1 MALFRRKMNRG
12 LQKTRD
18 NFSGN
23 LDNVLGSFESID
35 EDLYE
40 ELVEVLVMSDV
51 GVMTSEQIVEET
63 KERVKSA
70 GISNPAEVREVIKQ
84 VVADMLG
91 KDETIDFLTTP
102 AVILVI
108 GVNGVGKT
116 TTIGKM
122 AHYFESTGRKVI
134 LGAADTFRA
143 AAIDQLQIWADR
155 AGVDMVKHDEGADP
169 AAVVFDTIHAGVNR
183 GADIII
189 CDTAG
194 RIHNKKNLMA
204 ELGKIY
210 KVIDRELPYSDREI
224 FLVLDAT
231 TGQNAISQAKEFM
244 NVCEVSGIVLT
255 KLDGTARGGVV
266 LSIKN
271 DLKLPVKFIGLGEGI
286 DDLQPF
292 KAESFAASL
301 FEPLAE
307 EQENLINEALSENMS
322 LSENPEYLSEEA
334 IAERKAMEEAA
345 RIAAAEE
352 EAANS
357 ALLEGIDLSDKEP
370 EEVVLLQEAAKQVR
384 SLHKFAETRDLS
396 KNERRAL
403 ARSEALLTDAG
414 ADIDM
419 ILGTD
424 VSAAKA
430 AAAAALTGAAA
441 GATGQTEKQKAAE
454 AAAARKAEQKKA
466 EEARKAAAAREREA
480 EKARAEEQARQRAEV
495 QARRDA
501 EDAARAQA
509 AADAEA
515 KAKAEAEARAQA
527 EAEEQARLEA
537 EAKAAEE
544 AKLAA
549 EAEAK
554 AQAETEAQA
563 AEESRLAA
571 EAQSKAEAEAAR
583 VEAEAQAAEKAKAAE
598 EARLAAEAQAKAE
611 AEEAAR
617 VSAEQ
622 EAAAKAEAEAQARA
636 EAEARA
642 AEEARLA
649 AEAQAKAE
657 AEEAARLEAEAR
669 VAEEARLAAEAEA
682 RISEEAR
689 LAAEA
694 EAKAQ
699 AEAEAAEAAR
709 LEAEARVAEEA
720 RLAAEAEARI
730 AEEAAAQAA
739 APAIDPALL
748 EELNAKAA
756 EYRKQIADAEAA
768 MAATW
773 NPAMKQRLQDR
784 IDATKAKLAELER

>member
-63 KERVKSA
+63 KERVRA
-70 GISNPAEVREVIKQ
+70 QGVSNPAEVREVIKQ

-169 AAVVFDTIHAGVNR
+169 AAVVFDTIHAGINR
-183 GADIII
+183 GADVII

-244 NVCEVSGIVLT
+244 AVCEVSGIVLT

-357 ALLEGIDLSDKEP
+357 ALLEGIDLTDKEP

-403 ARSEALLTDAG
+403 ARSEALLEDAG
-414 ADIDM
+414 ADIDS

-430 AAAAALTGAAA
+430 AAAAALT
-441 GATGQTEKQKAAE
+441 ATGEQTEKQKAAE

-495 QARRDA
+495 QARREA

-509 AADAEA
+509 A
-515 KAKAEAEARAQA
+515 
-527 EAEEQARLEA
+527 
-537 EAKAAEE
+537 
-544 AKLAA
+544 
-549 EAEAK
+549 
-554 AQAETEAQA
+554 
-563 AEESRLAA
+563 
-571 EAQSKAEAEAAR
+571 EAAR
-583 VEAEAQAAEKAKAAE
+583 
-598 EARLAAEAQAKAE
+598 
-611 AEEAAR
+611 
-617 VSAEQ
+617 
-622 EAAAKAEAEAQARA
+622 AEAEAQARA
-636 EAEARA
+636 EADA
-642 AEEARLA
+642 AE
-649 AEAQAKAE
+649 Q
-657 AEEAARLEAEAR
+657 
-669 VAEEARLAAEAEA
+669 
-682 RISEEAR
+682 AR

-699 AEAEAAEAAR
+699 AEAEEAARVAAEQEAAAKAEAEAQAKAEADAAEQARLATEAQAKADAEAKAQAEAA
-709 LEAEARVAEEA
+709 EQA
-720 RLAAEAEARI
+720 RLAAEAEAKAQAE
-730 AEEAAAQAA
+730 AEEAARVAAEQEAAAKAEAEAKAAAEARLAEEEARIEAEAKAQAEA
-739 APAIDPALL
+739 RAAEEARLVAEAQAKAEAEAKAQSEAAEQARLAAEAEATTAPAIDPALL
-748 EELNAKAA
+748 EELNTKAA

-773 NPAMKQRLQDR
+773 NPAMKQRLQER
-784 IDATKAKLAELER
+784 IDATRAKLAAVEAQLAGK

>member
-12 LQKTRD
+12 MQKTRD

-63 KERVKSA
+63 KDRVKSA

-84 VVADMLG
+84 VVSDMLG

-169 AAVVFDTIHAGVNR
+169 AAVVFDTIHAGINR
-183 GADIII
+183 GADVII

-244 NVCEVSGIVLT
+244 AVCEVSGIVLT

-307 EQENLINEALSENMS
+307 EQENLINEALSENLQM
-322 LSENPEYLSEEA
+322 SENPDYLSEEA

-441 GATGQTEKQKAAE
+441 GAAEQTANQKAAD

-495 QARRDA
+495 QARREA

-527 EAEEQARLEA
+527 EA
-537 EAKAAEE
+537 
-544 AKLAA
+544 
-549 EAEAK
+549 
-554 AQAETEAQA
+554 
-563 AEESRLAA
+563 
-571 EAQSKAEAEAAR
+571 
-583 VEAEAQAAEKAKAAE
+583 KAKAAE
-598 EARLAAEAQAKAE
+598 EARLTAEAQAKAE

-617 VSAEQ
+617 VAAEQ
-622 EAAAKAEAEAQARA
+622 EAAAKAEAEAAEQARIAAEAEAKAQAEAKAVEEARLAAEAQAKA

-657 AEEAARLEAEAR
+657 AE
-669 VAEEARLAAEAEA
+669 
-682 RISEEAR
+682 
-689 LAAEA
+689 
-694 EAKAQ
+694 AKA
-699 AEAEAAEAAR
+699 AAEAAT
-709 LEAEARVAEEA
+709 
-720 RLAAEAEARI
+720 
-730 AEEAAAQAA
+730 QAA
-739 APAIDPALL
+739 APAIDPVLL

-784 IDATKAKLAELER
+784 IDQTRAKLAEVEAQLK

>member
-12 LQKTRD
+12 MQKTRD

-51 GVMTSEQIVEET
+51 GVVTSEQIVEET
-63 KERVKSA
+63 KDRVKSA

-84 VVADMLG
+84 VVSDMLG

-169 AAVVFDTIHAGVNR
+169 AAVVFDTIHAGINR
-183 GADIII
+183 GADVII

-204 ELGKIY
+204 ELGKSY

-244 NVCEVSGIVLT
+244 AVCEVSGIVLT

-307 EQENLINEALSENMS
+307 EQENLINEALSENLQM
-322 LSENPEYLSEEA
+322 SENPDYLSEEA

-403 ARSEALLTDAG
+403 ARSEALLEDAG

-441 GATGQTEKQKAAE
+441 GELTEKQKAAD

-495 QARRDA
+495 QARREA
-501 EDAARAQA
+501 EDAARAEA
-509 AADAEA
+509 AAAAEA

-527 EAEEQARLEA
+527 EAE
-537 EAKAAEE
+537 
-544 AKLAA
+544 
-549 EAEAK
+549 
-554 AQAETEAQA
+554 
-563 AEESRLAA
+563 
-571 EAQSKAEAEAAR
+571 
-583 VEAEAQAAEKAKAAE
+583 AKAAE
-598 EARLAAEAQAKAE
+598 EARLAAEAQAA
-611 AEEAAR
+611 
-617 VSAEQ
+617 
-622 EAAAKAEAEAQARA
+622 
-636 EAEARA
+636 
-642 AEEARLA
+642 
-649 AEAQAKAE
+649 
-657 AEEAARLEAEAR
+657 
-669 VAEEARLAAEAEA
+669 
-682 RISEEAR
+682 EEAR

-709 LEAEARVAEEA
+709 LAAEQEAAAKAEAEAQAEAEAAEAARVAAEQEAAAKAEAEAKAAAEARLAEEEARIEAEAKAQAEARAAEEARLAEEAQAKAEAEVKAQAEAAEQA
-720 RLAAEAEARI
+720 RLAAEAEATT
-730 AEEAAAQAA
+730 
-739 APAIDPALL
+739 APAIDPAVL
-748 EELNAKAA
+748 EELNTKAA

-773 NPAMKQRLQDR
+773 NPAMKQRLQER
-784 IDATKAKLAELER
+784 IDATRAKLAAVEAQLTGK

>member
-12 LQKTRD
+12 MQKTRD

-51 GVMTSEQIVEET
+51 GVVTSEQIVEET
-63 KERVKSA
+63 KDRVKSA

-84 VVADMLG
+84 VVSDMLG

-169 AAVVFDTIHAGVNR
+169 AAVVFDTIHAGINR
-183 GADIII
+183 GADVII

-244 NVCEVSGIVLT
+244 AVCEVSGIVLT

-307 EQENLINEALSENMS
+307 EQENLINEALSENLQM
-322 LSENPEYLSEEA
+322 SENPDYLSEEA

-403 ARSEALLTDAG
+403 ARSEALLEDAG

-430 AAAAALTGAAA
+430 AAAAALTGATA
-441 GATGQTEKQKAAE
+441 GELTEKQKAAD

-495 QARRDA
+495 QARREA
-501 EDAARAQA
+501 EDAARAEA
-509 AADAEA
+509 AAAAEA

-527 EAEEQARLEA
+527 EAE
-537 EAKAAEE
+537 
-544 AKLAA
+544 
-549 EAEAK
+549 
-554 AQAETEAQA
+554 
-563 AEESRLAA
+563 
-571 EAQSKAEAEAAR
+571 
-583 VEAEAQAAEKAKAAE
+583 AKAAE
-598 EARLAAEAQAKAE
+598 EARLAAEAQAA
-611 AEEAAR
+611 
-617 VSAEQ
+617 
-622 EAAAKAEAEAQARA
+622 
-636 EAEARA
+636 
-642 AEEARLA
+642 
-649 AEAQAKAE
+649 
-657 AEEAARLEAEAR
+657 
-669 VAEEARLAAEAEA
+669 
-682 RISEEAR
+682 EEAR

-699 AEAEAAEAAR
+699 AEAEAEAEAQAEAEAAEAAR
-709 LEAEARVAEEA
+709 LAAEQEAAAKAEAEAQAAEEA
-720 RLAAEAEARI
+720 RLAAEAARLAAEQEAAAKAEAEAKAAAEARLAEEEARI
-730 AEEAAAQAA
+730 EAEAKAQAEARAAEEARLAEEAQAKA
-739 APAIDPALL
+739 EAEVKAQAEAAEQARLAAEAEATTAPAIDPAVL
-748 EELNAKAA
+748 EELNTKAA

-773 NPAMKQRLQDR
+773 NPAMKQRLQER
-784 IDATKAKLAELER
+784 IDATRAKLAAVEAQLTGK

>member
-12 LQKTRD
+12 MQKTRD

-51 GVMTSEQIVEET
+51 GVVTSEQIVEET
-63 KERVKSA
+63 KDRVKSA

-84 VVADMLG
+84 VVSDMLG

-169 AAVVFDTIHAGVNR
+169 AAVVFDTIHAGINR
-183 GADIII
+183 GADVII

-244 NVCEVSGIVLT
+244 AVCEVSGIVLT

-307 EQENLINEALSENMS
+307 EQENLINEALSENLQM
-322 LSENPEYLSEEA
+322 SENPDYLSEEA

-403 ARSEALLTDAG
+403 ARSEALLEDAG

-441 GATGQTEKQKAAE
+441 GELTEKQKAAD

-495 QARRDA
+495 QARREA
-501 EDAARAQA
+501 EDAARAEA
-509 AADAEA
+509 AAAAEA

-527 EAEEQARLEA
+527 EAE
-537 EAKAAEE
+537 
-544 AKLAA
+544 
-549 EAEAK
+549 
-554 AQAETEAQA
+554 
-563 AEESRLAA
+563 
-571 EAQSKAEAEAAR
+571 
-583 VEAEAQAAEKAKAAE
+583 AKAAE
-598 EARLAAEAQAKAE
+598 EARLAAEAQAA
-611 AEEAAR
+611 
-617 VSAEQ
+617 
-622 EAAAKAEAEAQARA
+622 
-636 EAEARA
+636 
-642 AEEARLA
+642 
-649 AEAQAKAE
+649 
-657 AEEAARLEAEAR
+657 
-669 VAEEARLAAEAEA
+669 
-682 RISEEAR
+682 EEAR

-699 AEAEAAEAAR
+699 AEAEAEAEAQAEAEAAEAAR
-709 LEAEARVAEEA
+709 LAAEQEAAAKAEAEAKAAAEARLAEEEARIEAEAKAQAEARAAEEARLAEEAQAKAEAEVKAQAEAAEQA
-720 RLAAEAEARI
+720 RLAAEAEATT
-730 AEEAAAQAA
+730 
-739 APAIDPALL
+739 APAIDPAVL
-748 EELNAKAA
+748 EELNTKAA

-773 NPAMKQRLQDR
+773 NPAMKQRLQER
-784 IDATKAKLAELER
+784 IDATRAKLAAVEAQLTGK

>member
-63 KERVKSA
+63 KDRVKSA

-84 VVADMLG
+84 VVSDMLG

-169 AAVVFDTIHAGVNR
+169 AAVVFDTIHAGINR
-183 GADIII
+183 GADVII

-244 NVCEVSGIVLT
+244 AVCEVSGIVLT

-307 EQENLINEALSENMS
+307 EQENLINEALSENLQM
-322 LSENPEYLSEEA
+322 SENPDYLSEEA

-441 GATGQTEKQKAAE
+441 GELTEKQKAAD

-495 QARRDA
+495 QARREA
-501 EDAARAQA
+501 EDAARAEA
-509 AADAEA
+509 AAAAEA

-527 EAEEQARLEA
+527 EAE
-537 EAKAAEE
+537 
-544 AKLAA
+544 
-549 EAEAK
+549 
-554 AQAETEAQA
+554 
-563 AEESRLAA
+563 
-571 EAQSKAEAEAAR
+571 
-583 VEAEAQAAEKAKAAE
+583 AKAAE

-617 VSAEQ
+617 VAAEQ

-642 AEEARLA
+642 AEDARLA
-649 AEAQAKAE
+649 AEAQAK
-657 AEEAARLEAEAR
+657 
-669 VAEEARLAAEAEA
+669 
-682 RISEEAR
+682 
-689 LAAEA
+689 
-694 EAKAQ
+694 

-773 NPAMKQRLQDR
+773 NPAMKQRLQER
-784 IDATKAKLAELER
+784 IDATRAKLAAVEAQL

>member
-12 LQKTRD
+12 MQKTRD

-51 GVMTSEQIVEET
+51 GVVTSEQIVEET
-63 KERVKSA
+63 KDRVKSA

-84 VVADMLG
+84 VVSDMLG

-169 AAVVFDTIHAGVNR
+169 AAVVFDTIHAGINR
-183 GADIII
+183 GADVII

-244 NVCEVSGIVLT
+244 AVCEVSGIVLT

-307 EQENLINEALSENMS
+307 EQENLINEALSENLQM
-322 LSENPEYLSEEA
+322 SENPDYLSEEA

-403 ARSEALLTDAG
+403 ARSEALLEDAG

-441 GATGQTEKQKAAE
+441 GELTEKQKAAD

-495 QARRDA
+495 QARREA
-501 EDAARAQA
+501 EDAARAEA
-509 AADAEA
+509 AAAAEA

-527 EAEEQARLEA
+527 EAE
-537 EAKAAEE
+537 
-544 AKLAA
+544 
-549 EAEAK
+549 
-554 AQAETEAQA
+554 
-563 AEESRLAA
+563 
-571 EAQSKAEAEAAR
+571 
-583 VEAEAQAAEKAKAAE
+583 AKAAE
-598 EARLAAEAQAKAE
+598 EARLAAEAQAA
-611 AEEAAR
+611 
-617 VSAEQ
+617 
-622 EAAAKAEAEAQARA
+622 
-636 EAEARA
+636 
-642 AEEARLA
+642 
-649 AEAQAKAE
+649 
-657 AEEAARLEAEAR
+657 
-669 VAEEARLAAEAEA
+669 
-682 RISEEAR
+682 EEAR

-709 LEAEARVAEEA
+709 LAAEQEAAAKAEAEAKAAAEARLAEEEARIEAEAKAQAEARAAEEARLAEEAQAKAEAEVKAQAEAAEQA
-720 RLAAEAEARI
+720 RLAAEAEATT
-730 AEEAAAQAA
+730 
-739 APAIDPALL
+739 APAIDPAVL
-748 EELNAKAA
+748 EELNTKAA

-773 NPAMKQRLQDR
+773 NPAMKQRLQER
-784 IDATKAKLAELER
+784 IDATRAKLAAVEAQLTGK

>member
-63 KERVKSA
+63 KERVRAA

-430 AAAAALTGAAA
+430 AAAAAITGAAA
-441 GATGQTEKQKAAE
+441 GEMTDKQKAAE

-642 AEEARLA
+642 AEEACLA

>member
-430 AAAAALTGAAA
+430 AAAAAITGAAA
-441 GATGQTEKQKAAE
+441 GEMTDKQKAAE
-454 AAAARKAEQKKA
+454 AATARKAEQKKA

-495 QARRDA
+495 QARREA

-622 EAAAKAEAEAQARA
+622 EAA
-636 EAEARA
+636 
-642 AEEARLA
+642 
-649 AEAQAKAE
+649 AKAE

>member
-63 KERVKSA
+63 KERVKAA

-169 AAVVFDTIHAGVNR
+169 AAVVFDTIHAGINR

-307 EQENLINEALSENMS
+307 EQETLINEALSENML

-430 AAAAALTGAAA
+430 AAAAAITGAAA
-441 GATGQTEKQKAAE
+441 GAAEQTEKQKAAE

-509 AADAEA
+509 AAEAEA

-527 EAEEQARLEA
+527 EAEARA
-537 EAKAAEE
+537 
-544 AKLAA
+544 
-549 EAEAK
+549 
-554 AQAETEAQA
+554 
-563 AEESRLAA
+563 
-571 EAQSKAEAEAAR
+571 AEAAR
-583 VEAEAQAAEKAKAAE
+583 VEAEAQAAAEAKAAE

-611 AEEAAR
+611 AEAAEAAR
-617 VSAEQ
+617 VAAEQ
-622 EAAAKAEAEAQARA
+622 EAAAKAEAEAAEAKAAEEARLAA

-642 AEEARLA
+642 QAEAEAKTAEEARLA

-657 AEEAARLEAEAR
+657 AE
-669 VAEEARLAAEAEA
+669 
-682 RISEEAR
+682 
-689 LAAEA
+689 
-694 EAKAQ
+694 AKAT
-699 AEAEAAEAAR
+699 A
-709 LEAEARVAEEA
+709 
-720 RLAAEAEARI
+720 
-730 AEEAAAQAA
+730 EAAAQAA
-739 APAIDPALL
+739 APAVDPAVL

-773 NPAMKQRLQDR
+773 NPAMKQRLQER
-784 IDATKAKLAELER
+784 IDATKAKLAAVEAQL

>member
-63 KERVKSA
+63 KERVQAA

-169 AAVVFDTIHAGVNR
+169 AAVVFDTIHAGINR

-430 AAAAALTGAAA
+430 AAAAAITGAAA

-527 EAEEQARLEA
+527 EAEARA
-537 EAKAAEE
+537 
-544 AKLAA
+544 
-549 EAEAK
+549 
-554 AQAETEAQA
+554 
-563 AEESRLAA
+563 
-571 EAQSKAEAEAAR
+571 AEAAR
-583 VEAEAQAAEKAKAAE
+583 VEAEAQAAAEAKAAE

-611 AEEAAR
+611 AEAAR
-617 VSAEQ
+617 VEAE
-622 EAAAKAEAEAQARA
+622 AKAQAEAEAAEAKAAEEARLAA

-642 AEEARLA
+642 QAEAEAKTAEEARLA

-657 AEEAARLEAEAR
+657 AEAQAR
-669 VAEEARLAAEAEA
+669 
-682 RISEEAR
+682 
-689 LAAEA
+689 AEA
-694 EAKAQ
+694 EAKA
-699 AEAEAAEAAR
+699 AAEA
-709 LEAEARVAEEA
+709 VT
-720 RLAAEAEARI
+720 
-730 AEEAAAQAA
+730 QAT
-739 APAIDPALL
+739 APAVDPAVL

-773 NPAMKQRLQDR
+773 NPAMKQRLQER
-784 IDATKAKLAELER
+784 IDATKAKLAAVEAQL

>member
-12 LQKTRD
+12 MQKTRD

-51 GVMTSEQIVEET
+51 GVVTSEQIVEET
-63 KERVKSA
+63 KDRVKSA

-84 VVADMLG
+84 VVSDMLG

-169 AAVVFDTIHAGVNR
+169 AAVVFDTIHAGINR
-183 GADIII
+183 GADVII

-244 NVCEVSGIVLT
+244 AVCEVSGIVLT

-307 EQENLINEALSENMS
+307 EQENLINEALSENLQM
-322 LSENPEYLSEEA
+322 SENPDYLSEEA
-334 IAERKAMEEAA
+334 IAERRAMEEAA

-403 ARSEALLTDAG
+403 ARSEELLKNAG

-441 GATGQTEKQKAAE
+441 GELTEKQKAAD

-495 QARRDA
+495 QARREA
-501 EDAARAQA
+501 EDAARAEA
-509 AADAEA
+509 AAAAEA

-527 EAEEQARLEA
+527 EAE
-537 EAKAAEE
+537 
-544 AKLAA
+544 
-549 EAEAK
+549 
-554 AQAETEAQA
+554 
-563 AEESRLAA
+563 
-571 EAQSKAEAEAAR
+571 
-583 VEAEAQAAEKAKAAE
+583 AKAAE
-598 EARLAAEAQAKAE
+598 EARLAAEAQAA
-611 AEEAAR
+611 
-617 VSAEQ
+617 
-622 EAAAKAEAEAQARA
+622 
-636 EAEARA
+636 
-642 AEEARLA
+642 
-649 AEAQAKAE
+649 
-657 AEEAARLEAEAR
+657 
-669 VAEEARLAAEAEA
+669 
-682 RISEEAR
+682 EEAR

-709 LEAEARVAEEA
+709 LAAEQEAAAKAEAEAQARAEAEAKAAEEA
-720 RLAAEAEARI
+720 RLAAEAEARAQAEAEARA
-730 AEEAAAQAA
+730 AEEARLAAEAQAKAEAEARAAAETAAQAA
-739 APAIDPALL
+739 VPAIDPALL
-748 EELNAKAA
+748 EELQSKA
-756 EYRKQIADAEAA
+756 EVYRKNIADAEAA

-784 IDATKAKLAELER
+784 IDQTRAKLAEVEAQLK

>member
-63 KERVKSA
+63 KERVKAA

-495 QARRDA
+495 QARREA

-527 EAEEQARLEA
+527 EAEAR
-537 EAKAAEE
+537 AAEE
-544 AKLAA
+544 ARLAA

-554 AQAETEAQA
+554 AQAE
-563 AEESRLAA
+563 AE
-571 EAQSKAEAEAAR
+571 
-583 VEAEAQAAEKAKAAE
+583 AKAAE

-611 AEEAAR
+611 AEAAEAAR
-617 VSAEQ
+617 VAAEQ
-622 EAAAKAEAEAQARA
+622 EAAAKAEAEAAEAKAAEEARLAAEAEVRAQA
-636 EAEARA
+636 EAEAKA

-657 AEEAARLEAEAR
+657 AE
-669 VAEEARLAAEAEA
+669 
-682 RISEEAR
+682 
-689 LAAEA
+689 
-694 EAKAQ
+694 AKA
-699 AEAEAAEAAR
+699 AAEAA
-709 LEAEARVAEEA
+709 
-720 RLAAEAEARI
+720 
-730 AEEAAAQAA
+730 
-739 APAIDPALL
+739 APAVDPAVL

-773 NPAMKQRLQDR
+773 NPAMKQRLQER

>member
-12 LQKTRD
+12 MQKTRD

-51 GVMTSEQIVEET
+51 GVVTSEQIVEET
-63 KERVKSA
+63 KDRVKSA

-84 VVADMLG
+84 VVSDMLG

-169 AAVVFDTIHAGVNR
+169 AAVVFDTIHAGINR
-183 GADIII
+183 GADVII

-244 NVCEVSGIVLT
+244 AVCEVSGIVLT

-307 EQENLINEALSENMS
+307 EQENLINEALSENLQM
-322 LSENPEYLSEEA
+322 SENPDYLSEEA

-352 EAANS
+352 EEANS

-403 ARSEALLTDAG
+403 ARSEALLEDAG

-441 GATGQTEKQKAAE
+441 GELTEKQKAAD

-495 QARRDA
+495 QARREA
-501 EDAARAQA
+501 EDAARAEA
-509 AADAEA
+509 AAAAEA

-527 EAEEQARLEA
+527 EAE
-537 EAKAAEE
+537 
-544 AKLAA
+544 
-549 EAEAK
+549 
-554 AQAETEAQA
+554 
-563 AEESRLAA
+563 
-571 EAQSKAEAEAAR
+571 
-583 VEAEAQAAEKAKAAE
+583 AKAAE
-598 EARLAAEAQAKAE
+598 EARLAAEAQAA
-611 AEEAAR
+611 
-617 VSAEQ
+617 
-622 EAAAKAEAEAQARA
+622 
-636 EAEARA
+636 
-642 AEEARLA
+642 
-649 AEAQAKAE
+649 
-657 AEEAARLEAEAR
+657 
-669 VAEEARLAAEAEA
+669 
-682 RISEEAR
+682 EEAR

-699 AEAEAAEAAR
+699 AEAEAEAEAQAEAEAAEAAR
-709 LEAEARVAEEA
+709 LAAEQEAAAKAEAEAKAAAEARLAEEEARIEAEAKAQAEARAAEEARLAEEAQAKAEAEVKAQAEAAEQA
-720 RLAAEAEARI
+720 RLAAEAEATT
-730 AEEAAAQAA
+730 
-739 APAIDPALL
+739 APAIDPAVL
-748 EELNAKAA
+748 EELNTKAA

-773 NPAMKQRLQDR
+773 NPAMKQRLQER
-784 IDATKAKLAELER
+784 IDATRAKLAAVEAQLTGK

>member
-51 GVMTSEQIVEET
+51 GVVTSEQIVEET
-63 KERVKSA
+63 KERVRAA

-430 AAAAALTGAAA
+430 AAAAAITGAAA
-441 GATGQTEKQKAAE
+441 GEMTDKQKAAE

-466 EEARKAAAAREREA
+466 EEARKAAAAKQREA

-515 KAKAEAEARAQA
+515 KAKAEAEARAAEVARVEAEAKAQA
-527 EAEEQARLEA
+527 EAEAKAKAAEEARLAAEAQAKADAATKAEAEAAEQARLEA
-537 EAKAAEE
+537 ESKAAAEE

-571 EAQSKAEAEAAR
+571 EAQSKAEAEAAEAKAAEEAR
-583 VEAEAQAAEKAKAAE
+583 LAAEAEARAQAEAEAKAAE

-611 AEEAAR
+611 AE
-617 VSAEQ
+617 
-622 EAAAKAEAEAQARA
+622 AKA
-636 EAEARA
+636 
-642 AEEARLA
+642 A
-649 AEAQAKAE
+649 AEAT
-657 AEEAARLEAEAR
+657 
-669 VAEEARLAAEAEA
+669 
-682 RISEEAR
+682 
-689 LAAEA
+689 
-694 EAKAQ
+694 
-699 AEAEAAEAAR
+699 
-709 LEAEARVAEEA
+709 
-720 RLAAEAEARI
+720 
-730 AEEAAAQAA
+730 AQAA
-739 APAIDPALL
+739 APAIDPAVL

-773 NPAMKQRLQDR
+773 NPAMKQRLQER
-784 IDATKAKLAELER
+784 IDATKAKLAAVEAQL

>member
-12 LQKTRD
+12 MQKTRD
-18 NFSGN
+18 NLAGN

-40 ELVEVLVMSDV
+40 ELIEVLVMSDV
-51 GVMTSEQIVEET
+51 GVVTSEAIVEET
-63 KERVKSA
+63 KERVKTQ
-70 GISNPAEVREVIKQ
+70 GITAPSEVREVIKQ
-84 VVADMLG
+84 VVSDMLG

-183 GADIII
+183 GADVII

-204 ELGKIY
+204 ELGKIF

-307 EQENLINEALSENMS
+307 EQEELINAALSENMA

-334 IAERKAMEEAA
+334 IAERKALEEAA
-345 RIAAAEE
+345 RIAEAEE
-352 EAANS
+352 EAANA
-357 ALLEGIDLSDKEP
+357 ALLEGIDLTDKEP

-384 SLHKFAETRDLS
+384 SLHKFSETRDLS
-396 KNERRAL
+396 KNERRAY
-403 ARSEALLTDAG
+403 ARSEELLKNAG
-414 ADIDM
+414 AGIDS
-419 ILGTD
+419 ILGID

-430 AAAAALTGAAA
+430 AAAAAITGAA
-441 GATGQTEKQKAAE
+441 GEEPTEKQKAAE
-454 AAAARKAEQKKA
+454 AAAARKAEQRKA

-495 QARRDA
+495 QARREA
-501 EDAARAQA
+501 EDAARAA
-509 AADAEA
+509 
-515 KAKAEAEARAQA
+515 
-527 EAEEQARLEA
+527 
-537 EAKAAEE
+537 
-544 AKLAA
+544 
-549 EAEAK
+549 
-554 AQAETEAQA
+554 
-563 AEESRLAA
+563 
-571 EAQSKAEAEAAR
+571 
-583 VEAEAQAAEKAKAAE
+583 AAE
-598 EARLAAEAQAKAE
+598 EARAEQEVRAAVAETPAEPDEFLA
-611 AEEAAR
+611 
-617 VSAEQ
+617 AEQ
-622 EAAAKAEAEAQARA
+622 EAALAAPEIVTEVPVEAPVAEPAVEEDLSAKAAADVDRFFAEAQAEEPAVEVEPVAEPEPVAETASAELTKPALAPELRA
-636 EAEARA
+636 ELEAKAATYRKNIDDARA
-642 AEEARLA
+642 AL
-649 AEAQAKAE
+649 
-657 AEEAARLEAEAR
+657 
-669 VAEEARLAAEAEA
+669 
-682 RISEEAR
+682 
-689 LAAEA
+689 
-694 EAKAQ
+694 
-699 AEAEAAEAAR
+699 
-709 LEAEARVAEEA
+709 
-720 RLAAEAEARI
+720 
-730 AEEAAAQAA
+730 
-739 APAIDPALL
+739 
-748 EELNAKAA
+748 
-756 EYRKQIADAEAA
+756 
-768 MAATW
+768 AATW

-784 IDATKAKLAELER
+784 INQTAAKLAEVEAQLS

>member
-441 GATGQTEKQKAAE
+441 GEMTDKQKAAE

-495 QARRDA
+495 QARREA

>member
-12 LQKTRD
+12 MQKTRD

-51 GVMTSEQIVEET
+51 GVVTSEQIVEET
-63 KERVKSA
+63 KDRVKSA

-84 VVADMLG
+84 VVSDMLG

-169 AAVVFDTIHAGVNR
+169 AAVVFDTIHAGINR
-183 GADIII
+183 GADVII

-244 NVCEVSGIVLT
+244 AVCEVSGIVLT

-307 EQENLINEALSENMS
+307 EQENLINEALSENLQM
-322 LSENPEYLSEEA
+322 SENPDYLSEEA

-403 ARSEALLTDAG
+403 ARSEALLEDAG

-441 GATGQTEKQKAAE
+441 GELTEKQKAAD

-495 QARRDA
+495 QARREA
-501 EDAARAQA
+501 EDAARAEA
-509 AADAEA
+509 AAAAEA

-527 EAEEQARLEA
+527 EAE
-537 EAKAAEE
+537 
-544 AKLAA
+544 
-549 EAEAK
+549 
-554 AQAETEAQA
+554 
-563 AEESRLAA
+563 
-571 EAQSKAEAEAAR
+571 
-583 VEAEAQAAEKAKAAE
+583 AKAAE
-598 EARLAAEAQAKAE
+598 EARLAAEAQAA
-611 AEEAAR
+611 
-617 VSAEQ
+617 
-622 EAAAKAEAEAQARA
+622 
-636 EAEARA
+636 
-642 AEEARLA
+642 
-649 AEAQAKAE
+649 
-657 AEEAARLEAEAR
+657 
-669 VAEEARLAAEAEA
+669 
-682 RISEEAR
+682 EEAR

-699 AEAEAAEAAR
+699 AEAEAEAEAQAEAEAAEAAR
-709 LEAEARVAEEA
+709 LAAEQEAAAKAEAEAQAEAEAAEAARLAAEQEAAAKAEAEAKAAAEARLAEEEARIEAEAKAQAEARAAEEARLAEEAQAKAEEEVKAQAEAAEQA
-720 RLAAEAEARI
+720 RLAAEAEATT
-730 AEEAAAQAA
+730 
-739 APAIDPALL
+739 APAIDPAVL
-748 EELNAKAA
+748 EELNTKAA

-773 NPAMKQRLQDR
+773 NPAMKQRLQER
-784 IDATKAKLAELER
+784 IDATRAKLAAVEAQLTGK

>member
-12 LQKTRD
+12 MQKTRD

-63 KERVKSA
+63 KERVRAA

-169 AAVVFDTIHAGVNR
+169 AAVVFDTIHAGINR
-183 GADIII
+183 GADVII

-244 NVCEVSGIVLT
+244 AVCEVSGIVLT

-307 EQENLINEALSENMS
+307 EQENLINEALSENLQM
-322 LSENPEYLSEEA
+322 SENPDYLSEEA

-441 GATGQTEKQKAAE
+441 GELTEKQKAAD

-495 QARRDA
+495 QARREA
-501 EDAARAQA
+501 EDAARAEA
-509 AADAEA
+509 AAAAEA

-527 EAEEQARLEA
+527 EAE
-537 EAKAAEE
+537 AKAAEE
-544 AKLAA
+544 ASLAAEAQAAEEARLAA

-554 AQAETEAQA
+554 AQAEADA
-563 AEESRLAA
+563 
-571 EAQSKAEAEAAR
+571 AEAAR
-583 VEAEAQAAEKAKAAE
+583 VA
-598 EARLAAEAQAKAE
+598 
-611 AEEAAR
+611 
-617 VSAEQ
+617 AEQ

-649 AEAQAKAE
+649 AEAEAKAQ
-657 AEEAARLEAEAR
+657 AEAKA
-669 VAEEARLAAEAEA
+669 AEEARLAAEAQ
-682 RISEEAR
+682 
-689 LAAEA
+689 
-694 EAKAQ
+694 AK

-720 RLAAEAEARI
+720 RLAAEAQAKAEAETK
-730 AEEAAAQAA
+730 AAAEAAAQAA

-748 EELNAKAA
+748 EELQSNA
-756 EYRKQIADAEAA
+756 EVYRKNIADAEAA

-773 NPAMKQRLQDR
+773 NPAMKQRLQER
-784 IDATKAKLAELER
+784 IDATKAKLAAVEAQL

>member
-244 NVCEVSGIVLT
+244 AVCEVSGIVLT

-430 AAAAALTGAAA
+430 AAAAAITGAAA
-441 GATGQTEKQKAAE
+441 GEMTDKQKAAE

-495 QARRDA
+495 QARREA

-682 RISEEAR
+682 RIAEEAR

>member
-63 KERVKSA
+63 KERVRA
-70 GISNPAEVREVIKQ
+70 QGVSNPAEVREVIKQ

-169 AAVVFDTIHAGVNR
+169 AAVVFDTIHAGINR
-183 GADIII
+183 GADVII

-244 NVCEVSGIVLT
+244 AVCEVSGIVLT

-357 ALLEGIDLSDKEP
+357 ALLEGIDLTDKEP

-403 ARSEALLTDAG
+403 ARSEALLEDAG
-414 ADIDM
+414 ADIDS

-441 GATGQTEKQKAAE
+441 GEQTDKQKAAE

-495 QARRDA
+495 QARREA

-515 KAKAEAEARAQA
+515 KAKAEA
-527 EAEEQARLEA
+527 QAR
-537 EAKAAEE
+537 
-544 AKLAA
+544 
-549 EAEAK
+549 
-554 AQAETEAQA
+554 
-563 AEESRLAA
+563 
-571 EAQSKAEAEAAR
+571 
-583 VEAEAQAAEKAKAAE
+583 AE

-611 AEEAAR
+611 AEAAAKAEAQAEAEEAAR
-617 VSAEQ
+617 VAAEQ
-622 EAAAKAEAEAQARA
+622 EAAAKAEAEAQAKA
-636 EAEARA
+636 EADA
-642 AEEARLA
+642 AEQARLA
-649 AEAQAKAE
+649 TEAQAKADAE
-657 AEEAARLEAEAR
+657 AKAQAEAAEQ
-669 VAEEARLAAEAEA
+669 
-682 RISEEAR
+682 AR

-699 AEAEAAEAAR
+699 AEAEEAARVAAEQEAAAKAEAEAKAAAEARLAEEEAR
-709 LEAEARVAEEA
+709 IEAEAKAQAEARAAEEARLVAEAQAKAEAEAKAQAEAAEQA
-720 RLAAEAEARI
+720 RLAAEAEATT
-730 AEEAAAQAA
+730 

-748 EELNAKAA
+748 EELNTKAA

-773 NPAMKQRLQDR
+773 NPAMKQRLQER
-784 IDATKAKLAELER
+784 IDATRAKLAAVEAQLAGK

>member
-12 LQKTRD
+12 MQKTRD
-18 NFSGN
+18 NFAGN

-51 GVMTSEQIVEET
+51 GVVTSETIVEET
-63 KERVKSA
+63 KERVRSQ
-70 GISNPAEVREVIKQ
+70 GVTNPAEVREVIKQ

-169 AAVVFDTIHAGVNR
+169 AAVVFDTIHAGINR
-183 GADIII
+183 GADVII

-244 NVCEVSGIVLT
+244 AVCDVSGIVLT

-307 EQENLINEALSENMS
+307 DQEELIASALSENMA

-334 IAERKAMEEAA
+334 IAERKAQEEAA

-403 ARSEALLTDAG
+403 ARSEELLTNAG
-414 ADIDM
+414 ADIDS

-430 AAAAALTGAAA
+430 AAAAAIAGGAEL
-441 GATGQTEKQKAAE
+441 TEKQKAAE
-454 AAAARKAEQKKA
+454 AAAAKKAEKQKA
-466 EEARKAAAAREREA
+466 EEARKAAAAKQREA

-495 QARRDA
+495 QARREA

-509 AADAEA
+509 AA
-515 KAKAEAEARAQA
+515 EAEV
-527 EAEEQARLEA
+527 
-537 EAKAAEE
+537 K
-544 AKLAA
+544 A

-554 AQAETEAQA
+554 A
-563 AEESRLAA
+563 
-571 EAQSKAEAEAAR
+571 
-583 VEAEAQAAEKAKAAE
+583 
-598 EARLAAEAQAKAE
+598 
-611 AEEAAR
+611 
-617 VSAEQ
+617 
-622 EAAAKAEAEAQARA
+622 
-636 EAEARA
+636 AEARA

-649 AEAQAKAE
+649 AE
-657 AEEAARLEAEAR
+657 
-669 VAEEARLAAEAEA
+669 
-682 RISEEAR
+682 
-689 LAAEA
+689 
-694 EAKAQ
+694 
-699 AEAEAAEAAR
+699 EAAEAAR
-709 LEAEARVAEEA
+709 LEAEAQARAEAEAKAEAEARAAEEVRLAAEEAEDRA
-720 RLAAEAEARI
+720 RLAAEAVAASSPEDFLAAETAASFVAAEADVTEP
-730 AEEAAAQAA
+730 EEEPVVEVEAPAVEVEAPA
-739 APAIDPALL
+739 APAIDPAVL

-773 NPAMKQRLQDR
+773 NPAMKQRLQER
-784 IDATKAKLAELER
+784 IDATAAKLAEVEAQLS

>member
-12 LQKTRD
+12 MQKTRD

-51 GVMTSEQIVEET
+51 GVVTSEQIVEET
-63 KERVKSA
+63 KDRVKSA

-84 VVADMLG
+84 VVSDMLG

-169 AAVVFDTIHAGVNR
+169 AAVVFDTIHAGINR
-183 GADIII
+183 GADVII

-244 NVCEVSGIVLT
+244 AVCEVSGIVLT

-307 EQENLINEALSENMS
+307 EQENLINEALSENLQM
-322 LSENPEYLSEEA
+322 SENPDYLSEEA

-403 ARSEALLTDAG
+403 ARSEALLEDAG

-430 AAAAALTGAAA
+430 AAAAALTGATA
-441 GATGQTEKQKAAE
+441 GELTEKQKAAD

-495 QARRDA
+495 QARREA
-501 EDAARAQA
+501 EDAARAEA
-509 AADAEA
+509 AAAAEA

-527 EAEEQARLEA
+527 EAE
-537 EAKAAEE
+537 
-544 AKLAA
+544 
-549 EAEAK
+549 
-554 AQAETEAQA
+554 
-563 AEESRLAA
+563 
-571 EAQSKAEAEAAR
+571 
-583 VEAEAQAAEKAKAAE
+583 AKAAE
-598 EARLAAEAQAKAE
+598 EARLAAEAQAA
-611 AEEAAR
+611 
-617 VSAEQ
+617 
-622 EAAAKAEAEAQARA
+622 
-636 EAEARA
+636 
-642 AEEARLA
+642 
-649 AEAQAKAE
+649 
-657 AEEAARLEAEAR
+657 
-669 VAEEARLAAEAEA
+669 
-682 RISEEAR
+682 EEAR

-699 AEAEAAEAAR
+699 AEAEAEAEAQAEAEAAEAAR
-709 LEAEARVAEEA
+709 LAAEQEAAAKAEAEAQAEAEAAEAARLAAEQEAAAKAEAEAKAAAEARLAEEEARIEAEAKAQAEARAAEEARLAEEAQAKAEAEVKAQAEAAEQA
-720 RLAAEAEARI
+720 RLAAEAEATT
-730 AEEAAAQAA
+730 
-739 APAIDPALL
+739 APAIDPAVL
-748 EELNAKAA
+748 EELNTKAA

-773 NPAMKQRLQDR
+773 NPAMKQRLQER
-784 IDATKAKLAELER
+784 IDATRAKLAAVEAQLTGK

>member
-12 LQKTRD
+12 MQMTRD

-51 GVMTSEQIVEET
+51 GVVTSEQIVEET
-63 KERVKSA
+63 KDRVKSA

-84 VVADMLG
+84 VVSDMLG

-169 AAVVFDTIHAGVNR
+169 AAVVFDTIHAGINR
-183 GADIII
+183 GADVII

-244 NVCEVSGIVLT
+244 AVCEVSGIVLT

-307 EQENLINEALSENMS
+307 EQENLINEALSENLQM
-322 LSENPEYLSEEA
+322 SENPDYLSEEA

-403 ARSEALLTDAG
+403 ARSEALLEDAG

-441 GATGQTEKQKAAE
+441 GELTEKQKAAD

-495 QARRDA
+495 QARREA
-501 EDAARAQA
+501 EDAARAEA
-509 AADAEA
+509 AAAAEA

-527 EAEEQARLEA
+527 EAE
-537 EAKAAEE
+537 
-544 AKLAA
+544 
-549 EAEAK
+549 
-554 AQAETEAQA
+554 
-563 AEESRLAA
+563 
-571 EAQSKAEAEAAR
+571 
-583 VEAEAQAAEKAKAAE
+583 AKAAE
-598 EARLAAEAQAKAE
+598 EARLAAEAQAA
-611 AEEAAR
+611 
-617 VSAEQ
+617 
-622 EAAAKAEAEAQARA
+622 
-636 EAEARA
+636 
-642 AEEARLA
+642 
-649 AEAQAKAE
+649 
-657 AEEAARLEAEAR
+657 
-669 VAEEARLAAEAEA
+669 
-682 RISEEAR
+682 EEAR

-699 AEAEAAEAAR
+699 AEAEAEAEAQAEAEAAEAAR
-709 LEAEARVAEEA
+709 LAAEQEAAAKAEAEAQAEAEAAEAARLAAEQEAAAKAEAEAKAAAEARLAEEEARIEAEAKAQAEARAAEEARLAEEAQAKAEAEVKAQAEAAEQA
-720 RLAAEAEARI
+720 RLAAEAEATT
-730 AEEAAAQAA
+730 
-739 APAIDPALL
+739 APAIDPAVL
-748 EELNAKAA
+748 EELNTKAA

-773 NPAMKQRLQDR
+773 NPAMKQRLQER
-784 IDATKAKLAELER
+784 IDATRAKLAAVEAQLTGK

>member
-169 AAVVFDTIHAGVNR
+169 AAVVFDTIHAGINR

-527 EAEEQARLEA
+527 EAEARA
-537 EAKAAEE
+537 
-544 AKLAA
+544 
-549 EAEAK
+549 
-554 AQAETEAQA
+554 
-563 AEESRLAA
+563 
-571 EAQSKAEAEAAR
+571 AEAAR
-583 VEAEAQAAEKAKAAE
+583 VEAEAQAAAEAKAAE

-611 AEEAAR
+611 AEAAEAAR
-617 VSAEQ
+617 VAAEQ
-622 EAAAKAEAEAQARA
+622 EAAAKAEAEAAEAKAAEEARLAA

-642 AEEARLA
+642 QAEAEAKTAEEARLA

-657 AEEAARLEAEAR
+657 AE
-669 VAEEARLAAEAEA
+669 
-682 RISEEAR
+682 
-689 LAAEA
+689 
-694 EAKAQ
+694 AKAT
-699 AEAEAAEAAR
+699 A
-709 LEAEARVAEEA
+709 
-720 RLAAEAEARI
+720 
-730 AEEAAAQAA
+730 EAAAQAA
-739 APAIDPALL
+739 APAVDPAVL

-773 NPAMKQRLQDR
+773 NPAMKQRLQER

>member
-12 LQKTRD
+12 MQKTRD

-63 KERVKSA
+63 KDRVKSA

-84 VVADMLG
+84 VVSDMLG

-169 AAVVFDTIHAGVNR
+169 AAVVFDTIHAGINR
-183 GADIII
+183 GADVII

-244 NVCEVSGIVLT
+244 AVCEVSGIVLT

-307 EQENLINEALSENMS
+307 EQENLINEALSENLQM
-322 LSENPEYLSEEA
+322 SENPDYLSEEA

-424 VSAAKA
+424 VSAVKA

-441 GATGQTEKQKAAE
+441 GELTEKQKAAD

-495 QARRDA
+495 QARREA
-501 EDAARAQA
+501 EDAARAEA
-509 AADAEA
+509 AAAAEA
-515 KAKAEAEARAQA
+515 KAKAEAEARAQ
-527 EAEEQARLEA
+527 
-537 EAKAAEE
+537 
-544 AKLAA
+544 
-549 EAEAK
+549 
-554 AQAETEAQA
+554 
-563 AEESRLAA
+563 
-571 EAQSKAEAEAAR
+571 
-583 VEAEAQAAEKAKAAE
+583 
-598 EARLAAEAQAKAE
+598 
-611 AEEAAR
+611 
-617 VSAEQ
+617 
-622 EAAAKAEAEAQARA
+622 A

-657 AEEAARLEAEAR
+657 AE
-669 VAEEARLAAEAEA
+669 
-682 RISEEAR
+682 
-689 LAAEA
+689 
-694 EAKAQ
+694 
-699 AEAEAAEAAR
+699 AAEAAR
-709 LEAEARVAEEA
+709 
-720 RLAAEAEARI
+720 
-730 AEEAAAQAA
+730 
-739 APAIDPALL
+739 
-748 EELNAKAA
+748 
-756 EYRKQIADAEAA
+756 
-768 MAATW
+768 
-773 NPAMKQRLQDR
+773 
-784 IDATKAKLAELER
+784 

>member
-12 LQKTRD
+12 MQKTRD

-51 GVMTSEQIVEET
+51 GVVTSEQIVEET
-63 KERVKSA
+63 KDRVKSA

-84 VVADMLG
+84 VVSDMLG

-169 AAVVFDTIHAGVNR
+169 AAVVFDTIHAGINR
-183 GADIII
+183 GADVII

-244 NVCEVSGIVLT
+244 AVCEVSGIVLT

-307 EQENLINEALSENMS
+307 EQENLINEALSENLQM
-322 LSENPEYLSEEA
+322 SENPDYLSEEA

-441 GATGQTEKQKAAE
+441 GELTEKQKAAD

-495 QARRDA
+495 QARREA
-501 EDAARAQA
+501 EDAARAEA
-509 AADAEA
+509 AAAAEA

-527 EAEEQARLEA
+527 EAE
-537 EAKAAEE
+537 
-544 AKLAA
+544 
-549 EAEAK
+549 
-554 AQAETEAQA
+554 
-563 AEESRLAA
+563 
-571 EAQSKAEAEAAR
+571 
-583 VEAEAQAAEKAKAAE
+583 AKAAE
-598 EARLAAEAQAKAE
+598 EARLAAEAQAA
-611 AEEAAR
+611 
-617 VSAEQ
+617 
-622 EAAAKAEAEAQARA
+622 
-636 EAEARA
+636 
-642 AEEARLA
+642 
-649 AEAQAKAE
+649 
-657 AEEAARLEAEAR
+657 
-669 VAEEARLAAEAEA
+669 
-682 RISEEAR
+682 EEAR

-699 AEAEAAEAAR
+699 AEAEAEAEAQAEAEAAEAAR
-709 LEAEARVAEEA
+709 LAAEQEAAAKAEAEAQAEAEAAEAARVAAEQEAAAKAEAEAKAAAEARLAEEEARIEAEAKAQAEARAAEEARLAEEAQAKAEAEVKAQAEAAEQA
-720 RLAAEAEARI
+720 RLAAEAEATT
-730 AEEAAAQAA
+730 
-739 APAIDPALL
+739 APAIDPAVL
-748 EELNAKAA
+748 EELNTKAA

-773 NPAMKQRLQDR
+773 NPAMKQRLQER
-784 IDATKAKLAELER
+784 IDATRAKLAAVEAQLTGK

>member
-63 KERVKSA
+63 KERVKAA

-169 AAVVFDTIHAGVNR
+169 AAVVFDTIHAGINR

-430 AAAAALTGAAA
+430 AAAAAITGAAA
-441 GATGQTEKQKAAE
+441 GA
-454 AAAARKAEQKKA
+454 AEQKKA

-527 EAEEQARLEA
+527 EAEARA
-537 EAKAAEE
+537 
-544 AKLAA
+544 
-549 EAEAK
+549 
-554 AQAETEAQA
+554 
-563 AEESRLAA
+563 
-571 EAQSKAEAEAAR
+571 AEAAR
-583 VEAEAQAAEKAKAAE
+583 VEAEAQAAAEAKAAE

-611 AEEAAR
+611 AEAAEAAR
-617 VSAEQ
+617 VAAEQ
-622 EAAAKAEAEAQARA
+622 EAAAKAEAEAAEAKAAEEARLAA

-642 AEEARLA
+642 QAEAEAKTAEEARLA

-657 AEEAARLEAEAR
+657 AE
-669 VAEEARLAAEAEA
+669 
-682 RISEEAR
+682 
-689 LAAEA
+689 
-694 EAKAQ
+694 AKAT
-699 AEAEAAEAAR
+699 A
-709 LEAEARVAEEA
+709 
-720 RLAAEAEARI
+720 
-730 AEEAAAQAA
+730 EAAAQAA
-739 APAIDPALL
+739 APAVDPAVL

-773 NPAMKQRLQDR
+773 NPAMKQRLQER

>member
-12 LQKTRD
+12 MQKTRD

-51 GVMTSEQIVEET
+51 GVVTSEQIVEET
-63 KERVKSA
+63 KDRVKSA

-84 VVADMLG
+84 VVSDMLG

-169 AAVVFDTIHAGVNR
+169 AAVVFDTIHAGINR
-183 GADIII
+183 GADVII

-244 NVCEVSGIVLT
+244 AVCEVSGIVLT

-307 EQENLINEALSENMS
+307 EQENLINEALSENLQM
-322 LSENPEYLSEEA
+322 SENPDYLSEEA

-403 ARSEALLTDAG
+403 ARSEALLEDAG

-441 GATGQTEKQKAAE
+441 GELTEKQKAAD

-495 QARRDA
+495 QARREA
-501 EDAARAQA
+501 EDAARAEA
-509 AADAEA
+509 AAAAEA

-527 EAEEQARLEA
+527 EAE
-537 EAKAAEE
+537 
-544 AKLAA
+544 
-549 EAEAK
+549 
-554 AQAETEAQA
+554 
-563 AEESRLAA
+563 
-571 EAQSKAEAEAAR
+571 
-583 VEAEAQAAEKAKAAE
+583 AKAAE
-598 EARLAAEAQAKAE
+598 EARLAAEAQAA
-611 AEEAAR
+611 
-617 VSAEQ
+617 
-622 EAAAKAEAEAQARA
+622 
-636 EAEARA
+636 
-642 AEEARLA
+642 
-649 AEAQAKAE
+649 
-657 AEEAARLEAEAR
+657 
-669 VAEEARLAAEAEA
+669 
-682 RISEEAR
+682 EEAR

-699 AEAEAAEAAR
+699 AEAEAEAEAQAEAEAAEAAR
-709 LEAEARVAEEA
+709 LAAEQEAAAKAEAEAQAEAEAAEAARVAAEQEAAAKAEAEAKAAAEARLAEEEARIEAEAKAQAEARAAEEARLAEEAQAKAEAEVKAQAEAAEQA
-720 RLAAEAEARI
+720 RLAAEAEATT
-730 AEEAAAQAA
+730 
-739 APAIDPALL
+739 APAIDPAVL
-748 EELNAKAA
+748 EELNTKAA

-773 NPAMKQRLQDR
+773 NPAMKQRLQER
-784 IDATKAKLAELER
+784 IDATRAKLAAVEAQLTGK

>member
-1 MALFRRKMNRG
+1 MNRG

-63 KERVKSA
+63 KERVRAA

-430 AAAAALTGAAA
+430 AAAAAITGAAA
-441 GATGQTEKQKAAE
+441 GEMTDKQKAAE

-642 AEEARLA
+642 AEEACLA

>member
-12 LQKTRD
+12 MQKTRD

-51 GVMTSEQIVEET
+51 GVVTSEQIVEET
-63 KERVKSA
+63 KDRVKSA

-84 VVADMLG
+84 VVSDMLG

-169 AAVVFDTIHAGVNR
+169 AAVVFDTIHAGINR
-183 GADIII
+183 GADVII

-244 NVCEVSGIVLT
+244 AVCEVSGIVLT

-307 EQENLINEALSENMS
+307 EQENLINEALSENLQM
-322 LSENPEYLSEEA
+322 SENPDYLSEEA

-403 ARSEALLTDAG
+403 ARSEALLEDAG

-430 AAAAALTGAAA
+430 AAAAALTGATA
-441 GATGQTEKQKAAE
+441 GELTEKQKAAD

-495 QARRDA
+495 QARREA
-501 EDAARAQA
+501 EDAARAEA
-509 AADAEA
+509 AAAAEA

-527 EAEEQARLEA
+527 EAE
-537 EAKAAEE
+537 
-544 AKLAA
+544 
-549 EAEAK
+549 
-554 AQAETEAQA
+554 
-563 AEESRLAA
+563 
-571 EAQSKAEAEAAR
+571 
-583 VEAEAQAAEKAKAAE
+583 AKAAE
-598 EARLAAEAQAKAE
+598 EARLAAEAQAA
-611 AEEAAR
+611 
-617 VSAEQ
+617 
-622 EAAAKAEAEAQARA
+622 
-636 EAEARA
+636 
-642 AEEARLA
+642 
-649 AEAQAKAE
+649 
-657 AEEAARLEAEAR
+657 
-669 VAEEARLAAEAEA
+669 
-682 RISEEAR
+682 EEAR

-699 AEAEAAEAAR
+699 AEAEAEAEAQAEAEAAEAAR
-709 LEAEARVAEEA
+709 LAAEQEAAAKAEAEAQAEAEAAEAARLAAEQEAAAKAEAEAKAAAEARLAEEEARIEAEAKAQAEARAAEEARLAEEAQAKAEEEVKAQAEAAEQA
-720 RLAAEAEARI
+720 RLAAEAEATT
-730 AEEAAAQAA
+730 
-739 APAIDPALL
+739 APAIDPAVL
-748 EELNAKAA
+748 EELNTKAA

-773 NPAMKQRLQDR
+773 NPAMKQRLQER
-784 IDATKAKLAELER
+784 IDATRAKLAAVEAQLTGK

>member
-12 LQKTRD
+12 MQKTRD

-51 GVMTSEQIVEET
+51 GVVTSEQIVEET
-63 KERVKSA
+63 KDRVKSA

-84 VVADMLG
+84 VVSDMLG

-169 AAVVFDTIHAGVNR
+169 AAVVFDTIHAGINR
-183 GADIII
+183 GADVII

-244 NVCEVSGIVLT
+244 AVCEVSGIVLT

-307 EQENLINEALSENMS
+307 EQENLINEALSENLQM
-322 LSENPEYLSEEA
+322 SENPDYLSEEA

-403 ARSEALLTDAG
+403 VRSEALLTDAG

-419 ILGTD
+419 ILGTN

-441 GATGQTEKQKAAE
+441 GELTEKQKAAD

-495 QARRDA
+495 QARREA
-501 EDAARAQA
+501 EDAARAEA
-509 AADAEA
+509 AAAAEA

-527 EAEEQARLEA
+527 EAE
-537 EAKAAEE
+537 
-544 AKLAA
+544 
-549 EAEAK
+549 
-554 AQAETEAQA
+554 AQ
-563 AEESRLAA
+563 
-571 EAQSKAEAEAAR
+571 
-583 VEAEAQAAEKAKAAE
+583 AAE
-598 EARLAAEAQAKAE
+598 EARLAAEAQAA
-611 AEEAAR
+611 
-617 VSAEQ
+617 
-622 EAAAKAEAEAQARA
+622 
-636 EAEARA
+636 
-642 AEEARLA
+642 
-649 AEAQAKAE
+649 
-657 AEEAARLEAEAR
+657 
-669 VAEEARLAAEAEA
+669 
-682 RISEEAR
+682 EEAR

-699 AEAEAAEAAR
+699 AEAEAEAEAQAEAEAAEAAR
-709 LEAEARVAEEA
+709 LAAEQEAAAKAEAEAQAEAEAAEAARVAAEQEAAAKAEAEAKAAAEARLAEEEARIEAEAKAQAEARAAEEARLAEEAQAKAEAEVKAQAEAAEQA
-720 RLAAEAEARI
+720 RLAAEAEATT
-730 AEEAAAQAA
+730 
-739 APAIDPALL
+739 APAIDPAVL
-748 EELNAKAA
+748 EELNTKAA

-773 NPAMKQRLQDR
+773 NPAMKQRLQER
-784 IDATKAKLAELER
+784 IDATRAKLAAVEAQLTGK

>member
-12 LQKTRD
+12 MQKTRD

-63 KERVKSA
+63 KDRVKSA

-84 VVADMLG
+84 VVSDMLG

-169 AAVVFDTIHAGVNR
+169 AAVVFDTIHAGINR
-183 GADIII
+183 GADVII

-244 NVCEVSGIVLT
+244 AVCEVSGIVLT

-307 EQENLINEALSENMS
+307 EQENLINEALSENLQM
-322 LSENPEYLSEEA
+322 SENPDYLSEEA

-441 GATGQTEKQKAAE
+441 GELTEKQKAAD

-495 QARRDA
+495 QARREA
-501 EDAARAQA
+501 EDAARAEA
-509 AADAEA
+509 AAAAEA

-527 EAEEQARLEA
+527 EAE
-537 EAKAAEE
+537 
-544 AKLAA
+544 
-549 EAEAK
+549 
-554 AQAETEAQA
+554 
-563 AEESRLAA
+563 
-571 EAQSKAEAEAAR
+571 
-583 VEAEAQAAEKAKAAE
+583 AKAAE

-617 VSAEQ
+617 VAAEQ

-642 AEEARLA
+642 AEDARLA

-657 AEEAARLEAEAR
+657 AEEAARVAAEQEAAAKAEAEAQARAEAEAR
-669 VAEEARLAAEAEA
+669 AAEDARLAAEAQAKAAEEARLAAEAQA
-682 RISEEAR
+682 K
-689 LAAEA
+689 AEA
-694 EAKAQ
+694 EARA
-699 AEAEAAEAAR
+699 
-709 LEAEARVAEEA
+709 AEEA

-773 NPAMKQRLQDR
+773 NPAMKQRLQER
-784 IDATKAKLAELER
+784 IDATRAKLAAVEAQL

>member
-322 LSENPEYLSEEA
+322 LSENPDYLSEEA

-430 AAAAALTGAAA
+430 AAAAAITGAAA
-441 GATGQTEKQKAAE
+441 GEMTDKQKATE

-682 RISEEAR
+682 RI
-689 LAAEA
+689 
-694 EAKAQ
+694 
-699 AEAEAAEAAR
+699 
-709 LEAEARVAEEA
+709 
-720 RLAAEAEARI
+720 

>member
-1 MALFRRKMNRG
+1 M
-12 LQKTRD
+12 
-18 NFSGN
+18 
-23 LDNVLGSFESID
+23 
-35 EDLYE
+35 
-40 ELVEVLVMSDV
+40 LVMSDV

-63 KERVKSA
+63 KDRVKSA

-84 VVADMLG
+84 VVSDMLG

-169 AAVVFDTIHAGVNR
+169 AAVVFDTIHAGINR
-183 GADIII
+183 GADVII

-244 NVCEVSGIVLT
+244 AVCEVSGIVLT

-307 EQENLINEALSENMS
+307 EQENLINEALSENLQM
-322 LSENPEYLSEEA
+322 SENPDYLSEEA

-441 GATGQTEKQKAAE
+441 GELTEKQKAAD

-495 QARRDA
+495 QARREA
-501 EDAARAQA
+501 EDAARAEA
-509 AADAEA
+509 AAAAEA

-527 EAEEQARLEA
+527 EAE
-537 EAKAAEE
+537 
-544 AKLAA
+544 
-549 EAEAK
+549 
-554 AQAETEAQA
+554 
-563 AEESRLAA
+563 
-571 EAQSKAEAEAAR
+571 
-583 VEAEAQAAEKAKAAE
+583 AKAAE

-617 VSAEQ
+617 VAAEQ

-642 AEEARLA
+642 AEDARLAAEAQAKAKAAEEARLA

-657 AEEAARLEAEAR
+657 AEARA
-669 VAEEARLAAEAEA
+669 
-682 RISEEAR
+682 
-689 LAAEA
+689 
-694 EAKAQ
+694 
-699 AEAEAAEAAR
+699 
-709 LEAEARVAEEA
+709 AEEA

-773 NPAMKQRLQDR
+773 NPAMKQRLQER
-784 IDATKAKLAELER
+784 IDATKAKLAALER

>member
-12 LQKTRD
+12 MQKTRD

-51 GVMTSEQIVEET
+51 GVVTSEQIVEET
-63 KERVKSA
+63 KDRVKSA

-84 VVADMLG
+84 VVSDMLG

-169 AAVVFDTIHAGVNR
+169 AAVVFDTIHAGINR
-183 GADIII
+183 GADVII

-244 NVCEVSGIVLT
+244 AVCEVSGIVLT

-307 EQENLINEALSENMS
+307 EQENLINEALSENLQM
-322 LSENPEYLSEEA
+322 SENPDYLSEEA

-403 ARSEALLTDAG
+403 ARSEVLLEDAG

-441 GATGQTEKQKAAE
+441 GELTEKQKAAD

-495 QARRDA
+495 QARREA
-501 EDAARAQA
+501 EDAARAEA
-509 AADAEA
+509 AAAAEA

-527 EAEEQARLEA
+527 EAE
-537 EAKAAEE
+537 
-544 AKLAA
+544 
-549 EAEAK
+549 
-554 AQAETEAQA
+554 
-563 AEESRLAA
+563 
-571 EAQSKAEAEAAR
+571 
-583 VEAEAQAAEKAKAAE
+583 AKAAE
-598 EARLAAEAQAKAE
+598 EARLAAEAQAA
-611 AEEAAR
+611 
-617 VSAEQ
+617 
-622 EAAAKAEAEAQARA
+622 
-636 EAEARA
+636 
-642 AEEARLA
+642 
-649 AEAQAKAE
+649 
-657 AEEAARLEAEAR
+657 
-669 VAEEARLAAEAEA
+669 
-682 RISEEAR
+682 EEAR

-699 AEAEAAEAAR
+699 AEAEAEAEAQAEAEAAEAAR
-709 LEAEARVAEEA
+709 LAAEQEAAAKAEAEAQAEAEAAEAARLAAEQEAAAKAEAEAKAAAEARLAEEEARIEAEAKAQAEARAAEEARLAEEAQAKAEAEVKAQAEAAEQA
-720 RLAAEAEARI
+720 RLAAEAEATT
-730 AEEAAAQAA
+730 
-739 APAIDPALL
+739 APAIDPAVL
-748 EELNAKAA
+748 EELNTKAA

-773 NPAMKQRLQDR
+773 NPAMKQRLQER
-784 IDATKAKLAELER
+784 IDATRAKLAAVEAQLTGK

>member
-63 KERVKSA
+63 KERVRAA

-430 AAAAALTGAAA
+430 AAAAAITGAAA
-441 GATGQTEKQKAAE
+441 GEMTDKQKAAE

-495 QARRDA
+495 QARREA

-509 AADAEA
+509 AAE
-515 KAKAEAEARAQA
+515 
-527 EAEEQARLEA
+527 
-537 EAKAAEE
+537 
-544 AKLAA
+544 
-549 EAEAK
+549 
-554 AQAETEAQA
+554 
-563 AEESRLAA
+563 
-571 EAQSKAEAEAAR
+571 
-583 VEAEAQAAEKAKAAE
+583 AKAAE
-598 EARLAAEAQAKAE
+598 EARLAAEAQAKADAE
-611 AEEAAR
+611 AAEAAR
-617 VSAEQ
+617 VAAEQ
-622 EAAAKAEAEAQARA
+622 EAAAKAEAEAAEAKAAEEDRLAAEAQAKA
-636 EAEARA
+636 EAEAKA
-642 AEEARLA
+642 AAEARLA

-657 AEEAARLEAEAR
+657 AE
-669 VAEEARLAAEAEA
+669 
-682 RISEEAR
+682 
-689 LAAEA
+689 
-694 EAKAQ
+694 AKA
-699 AEAEAAEAAR
+699 AAEAA
-709 LEAEARVAEEA
+709 AR
-720 RLAAEAEARI
+720 
-730 AEEAAAQAA
+730 AA
-739 APAIDPALL
+739 APAVDAAAL

-784 IDATKAKLAELER
+784 IDATKAKLAALER

>member
-12 LQKTRD
+12 MQKTRD

-51 GVMTSEQIVEET
+51 GVVTSEQIVEET
-63 KERVKSA
+63 KDRVKSA

-84 VVADMLG
+84 VVSDMLG

-169 AAVVFDTIHAGVNR
+169 AAVVFDTIHAGINR
-183 GADIII
+183 GADVII

-244 NVCEVSGIVLT
+244 AVCEVSGIVLT

-307 EQENLINEALSENMS
+307 EQENLINEALSENLQM
-322 LSENPEYLSEEA
+322 SENPDYLSEEA

-403 ARSEALLTDAG
+403 ARSAALLEDAG

-441 GATGQTEKQKAAE
+441 GELTEKQKAAD

-495 QARRDA
+495 QARREA
-501 EDAARAQA
+501 EDAARAEA
-509 AADAEA
+509 AAAAEA

-527 EAEEQARLEA
+527 EAE
-537 EAKAAEE
+537 
-544 AKLAA
+544 
-549 EAEAK
+549 
-554 AQAETEAQA
+554 
-563 AEESRLAA
+563 
-571 EAQSKAEAEAAR
+571 
-583 VEAEAQAAEKAKAAE
+583 AKAAE
-598 EARLAAEAQAKAE
+598 EARLAAEAQAA
-611 AEEAAR
+611 
-617 VSAEQ
+617 
-622 EAAAKAEAEAQARA
+622 
-636 EAEARA
+636 
-642 AEEARLA
+642 
-649 AEAQAKAE
+649 
-657 AEEAARLEAEAR
+657 
-669 VAEEARLAAEAEA
+669 
-682 RISEEAR
+682 EEAR

-709 LEAEARVAEEA
+709 LAAEQEAAAKAEAEAKAAAEARLAEEEARIEAEAKAQAEARAAEEARLAEEAQAKAEAEVKAQAEAAEQA
-720 RLAAEAEARI
+720 RLAAEAEATT
-730 AEEAAAQAA
+730 
-739 APAIDPALL
+739 APAIDPAVL
-748 EELNAKAA
+748 EELNTKAA

-773 NPAMKQRLQDR
+773 NPAMKQRLQER
-784 IDATKAKLAELER
+784 IDATRAKLAAVEAQLTGK